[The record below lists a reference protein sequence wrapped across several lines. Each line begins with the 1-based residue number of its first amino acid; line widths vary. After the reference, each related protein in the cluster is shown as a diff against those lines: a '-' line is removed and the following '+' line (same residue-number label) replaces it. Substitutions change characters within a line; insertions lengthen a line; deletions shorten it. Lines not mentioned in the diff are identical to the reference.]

1 VSYNED
7 ETPFYMDPSKDTG
20 WHASTC
26 QCPSCMNHCKVHKFH
41 DVEEFFKDPEC
52 KHGVS
57 NLGGQPCYNC
67 VIEENEHLEAE
78 NMVLRE
84 ELAKELEHEKN
95 LQQERFDT
103 ARLSVCPSC
112 GFDNLPSESER
123 ARHLEAEIEILKD
136 AMMAELPDDPDRPDT
151 AKAYAEEFLGCA
163 DSWERTYRM
172 ILDKKDAAMAES
184 LSNFKKWRETAD
196 KLIAEMDKR
205 EKAESETAHLREQ
218 FDKAMHIHQED
229 LKALKEQDDELAAL
243 KSGKCVCGAQ
253 KQE

>member
-1 VSYNED
+1 MSYNED

-20 WHASTC
+20 WHASVC

-78 NMVLRE
+78 NM
-84 ELAKELEHEKN
+84 
-95 LQQERFDT
+95 
-103 ARLSVCPSC
+103 
-112 GFDNLPSESER
+112 
-123 ARHLEAEIEILKD
+123 HLEDEVCILKD
-136 AMMAELPDDPDRPDT
+136 AMMAELADDPDRPDT
-151 AKAYAEEFLGCA
+151 AAAYAEEFRGCA
-163 DSWERTYRM
+163 DSWERTTRM
-172 ILDKKDAAMAES
+172 ILDKKNAALAES
-184 LSNFKKWRETAD
+184 HSNFMKWRETAD